1 VDEIK
6 FALKMFFATL
16 AIIAIM
22 QIRVGGRTMES
33 KTYQILAQ
41 SKFADF
47 LNDVARGTVQLGKQ
61 TKDYVEG
68 QIKKINS
75 PSGN

>member
-1 VDEIK
+1 
-6 FALKMFFATL
+6 MFFATL